1 MSNVGLVDDR
11 VVEVLGERAKDRVVW
26 LEDWTG
32 VNLCEYHTAGFV
44 ENRANVGTSLKVNAF
59 FLAWLFVP
67 FLGLFFGWKISWVGS
82 VGTSS
87 LRTSFIRC
95 IAPFIY

>member
-1 MSNVGLVDDR
+1 MSNLGLVD
-11 VVEVLGERAKDRVVW
+11 DRVVW

-59 FLAWLFVP
+59 FLAWLFAS
-67 FLGLFFGWKISWVGS
+67 FLGLFFFFGWQISCVGS

-95 IAPFIY
+95 IASFIY